1 MEFIRSYG
9 SDEENVSTVS
19 VPEILDSDTDSYT
32 SLWSGTSSNYSI
44 TSHFSS
50 FTSETNEIDEAVRNI
65 MMDKDKD
72 TTTDNNDPRHSLARF
87 VIESM
92 QEQVVLLKE
101 EVTFLRIESNTKN
114 SMIGQL
120 MSENS
125 QLRANRFKTNIPSVN
140 SEFLDDL
147 MRNRNRHTSS
157 ISLDS
162 DLSSS
167 ALHSDGVPEDV
178 MTHDAQLAHPERTTE
193 TSINR
198 IPIRDPLAN
207 LWEDE
212 YRNFFLRNPSLSR
225 HPSNTIIAASNN
237 QQPQLN
243 LQQQQQQQQQQHQQ
257 QRQQQHQ
264 QHQQQGNPS
273 GLKFRPEHSHID

>member
-1 MEFIRSYG
+1 
-9 SDEENVSTVS
+9 
-19 VPEILDSDTDSYT
+19 
-32 SLWSGTSSNYSI
+32 
-44 TSHFSS
+44 
-50 FTSETNEIDEAVRNI
+50 

-120 MSENS
+120 MSENT
-125 QLRANRFKTNIPSVN
+125 QLRANQFKTNTPSDR
-140 SEFLDDL
+140 SEFLHEL
-147 MRNRNRHTSS
+147 MRNRHTSS

-167 ALHSDGVPEDV
+167 ALHSDGDPEEV
-178 MTHDAQLAHPERTTE
+178 VTHDAQLAHPERTTE
-193 TSINR
+193 TSINK

-243 LQQQQQQQQQQHQQ
+243 QQQQQQPKHHHHQQQQQQQQQQKQQ
-257 QRQQQHQ
+257 Q
-264 QHQQQGNPS
+264 
-273 GLKFRPEHSHID
+273 